1 MQFMSITNQR
11 THNEHSTNLLTT
23 GENTMAFLL
32 KDGSSVV
39 FGRVGNNSSMTLT
52 HSFIDEETG
61 EGKSVD
67 VQLTSSQIEGLF
79 IMAGSDFF
87 DAVFSQQDKNMIET
101 PITCR
106 VYAKKFKT
114 FEFVTRI
121 EQDLSKQVSPL
132 KRTKNAPSTSQ

>member
-79 IMAGSDFF
+79 IWPDQIFLTLFF
-87 DAVFSQQDKNMIET
+87 PS
-101 PITCR
+101 
-106 VYAKKFKT
+106 
-114 FEFVTRI
+114 
-121 EQDLSKQVSPL
+121 
-132 KRTKNAPSTSQ
+132 RTKT